1 MNRRLFMA
9 RAGAAMVSGLASGL
23 LAGLTFRPAIAGETR
38 RTGLVFDEIFLTP
51 FFPPDHPEQPARVAV
66 AWNAIRSSGLGRL
79 LQRIPLRPISNKE
92 LRLVHTPGHING
104 IRDKYGPVIDRYARA
119 GVGGTLAA
127 CDAVH
132 KGKVRNSF
140 VLVRPPG
147 HHAHNAG
154 EVVGFCLF
162 NNVAIAARYLQRR
175 LGYQKIL
182 IVDWD
187 FHHGDGTEAFF
198 YEDPSVLYFSTHRLE
213 SYPRTGDP
221 ERRGE
226 GAGLGYNINVAL
238 DCGAGDREIIDAFET
253 QLMPAALRFQ
263 PDFILISA
271 GFDSRIDDT
280 LGCFNI
286 TDQGYAEMTELVKTI
301 ARKSGHERIVS
312 VLEGG
317 YNLPGLARGI
327 PAHIRALMQ

>member
-1 MNRRLFMA
+1 MNRRWFLA
-9 RAGAAMVSGLASGL
+9 RACALMASGL
-23 LAGLTFRPAIAGETR
+23 SVESVIARDIR

-51 FFPPDHPEQPARVAV
+51 FFSPDHPEQPARLAV
-66 AWNAIRSSGLGRL
+66 AWNAIRSSGLER
-79 LQRIPLRPISNKE
+79 QMRRIPLKNITTGE
-92 LRLVHTPGHING
+92 LRLVHTPEHIAG

-119 GVGGTLAA
+119 GVGGVLAA

-132 KGKVRNSF
+132 KGKARNSF

-175 LGYQKIL
+175 LGYRKIL

-198 YEDPSVLYFSTHRLE
+198 YDDPSVLYFSTHRLE

-238 DCGAGDREIIDAFET
+238 DCGAGDREIIQAFEN
-253 QLMPAALRFQ
+253 QLMPAALRFT

-286 TDQGYAEMTELVKTI
+286 TDQGYDDMTELVKTI

-312 VLEGG
+312 ALEGG
-317 YNLPGLARGI
+317 YHLPGLASGI
-327 PAHIRALMQ
+327 QAHIRALMR

>member
-1 MNRRLFMA
+1 MNRRTFLA
-9 RAGAAMVSGLASGL
+9 QACALVASGL
-23 LAGLTFRPAIAGETR
+23 SAEYVSAAESR
-38 RTGLVFDEIFLTP
+38 RTGLVFDEIFLTS
-51 FFPPDHPEQPARVAV
+51 FFPPDHPEQPARLAA
-66 AWNAIRSSGLGRL
+66 AWSAIKSSGLDRQL
-79 LQRIPLRPISNKE
+79 HRIPLKHITTNE
-92 LRLVHTPGHING
+92 LRLVHTPEHIAG

-132 KGKVRNSF
+132 KRKVRNSF

-175 LGYQKIL
+175 LGYRKIL

-198 YEDPSVLYFSTHRLE
+198 YDDPTVLYFSTHRLE

-221 ERRGE
+221 QRRGE

-238 DCGAGDREIIDAFET
+238 DCGAGDREIIHAFET
-253 QLMPAALRFQ
+253 QLMPAALSFR

-286 TDQGYAEMTELVKTI
+286 TDEGYAAMTAMVKTI

-317 YNLPGLARGI
+317 YNLPGLASGI

>member
-1 MNRRLFMA
+1 VNRRLFLAQACAFM
-9 RAGAAMVSGLASGL
+9 ASGL
-23 LAGLTFRPAIAGETR
+23 SAESLSATKPLK
-38 RTGLVFDEIFLTP
+38 TGLVFDEIFLTP
-51 FFPPDHPEQPARVAV
+51 FFPPDHPEQPVRLAV
-66 AWNAIRSSGLGRL
+66 AWSAIRASGLDRQ
-79 LQRIPLRPISNKE
+79 LQRIPLKPIRNEE
-92 LRLVHTPGHING
+92 LRLVHTPAHIAG

-132 KGKVRNSF
+132 SRKVRNSF

-175 LGYQKIL
+175 LGYRKIL

-198 YEDPSVLYFSTHRLE
+198 YDDPTVLFFSTHRLE

-221 ERRGE
+221 QRRGE

-238 DCGAGDREIIDAFET
+238 DCGAGDRDIIDAFDT
-253 QLMPAALRFQ
+253 QLMPAARRFQ

-286 TDQGYAEMTELVKTI
+286 TDQGYAELTARVQTI
-301 ARKSGHERIVS
+301 ARECGHERIVS

-317 YNLPGLARGI
+317 YHLPGLASGI
-327 PAHIRALMQ
+327 PSHIRALMR

>member
-1 MNRRLFMA
+1 MNRRSFLA
-9 RAGAAMVSGLASGL
+9 HAGALMASGL
-23 LAGLTFRPAIAGETR
+23 SAESFGAGPTR
-38 RTGLVFDEIFLTP
+38 RTGLVFDEIFLTS
-51 FFPPDHPEQPARVAV
+51 FFPPDHPEQPVRLAV
-66 AWNAIRSSGLGRL
+66 AWSAIKSTGLDREL
-79 LQRIPLRPISNKE
+79 HRIPLKSISDRE
-92 LRLVHTPGHING
+92 LRLVHTPEHIAG

-175 LGYQKIL
+175 LGYRKIL

-198 YEDPSVLYFSTHRLE
+198 YDDPTVLYFSTHRVE

-238 DCGAGDREIIDAFET
+238 DCGAGDGDIINAFDT
-253 QLMPAALRFQ
+253 HLMPAALRFQ

-280 LGCFNI
+280 LGCFDI
-286 TDQGYAEMTELVKTI
+286 TDHGYAELTARVQTI
-301 ARKSGHERIVS
+301 ARESGHERIVS

-317 YNLPGLARGI
+317 YHLPGLASGI
-327 PAHIRALMQ
+327 PAHIRALMR